1 MTARME
7 ELEGKIGEI
16 ENKIMENYEA
26 EKKRDRKLLD
36 HEGRIRDLSDS
47 MKCGN
52 IRIIEVPQEGDREK
66 GTEGLFEQVI
76 SVNFPNLGKE
86 TDPSTGGTENSLQKN
101 QRKQINT
108 MTYHSETG
116 KIQR

>member
-1 MTARME
+1 MLFRSEAEVR
-7 ELEGKIGEI
+7 IGEI
-16 ENKIMENYEA
+16 EDKIMENDEA

-66 GTEGLFEQVI
+66 GARGL
-76 SVNFPNLGKE
+76 PK
-86 TDPSTGGTENSLQKN
+86 
-101 QRKQINT
+101 
-108 MTYHSETG
+108 
-116 KIQR
+116 